1 MKTIKRSL
9 PFCLLSLFLTLSF
22 QILFAQWKIPDRRL
36 VVKKNISGQVKS
48 YNDNLPIPGATI
60 LVKGTTVEVI
70 TDIEGK
76 YTISIPKNCD
86 TLLFSCVGFKTKE
99 VKIESNTN
107 INITL
112 ELEKETHIIHHI
124 EIGGFGYIWP
134 FNDNSLFA
142 HSYTHTCGGV
152 ELGGGLSFFKSNC
165 LELDITIRT
174 SILNEKS
181 YPVPTDSIKPQVTMT
196 EKSELFL
203 VPKIL
208 FFPLNLTNIDK
219 NPKAVSPYFTMELG
233 LEISYFRKVITVDYP
248 TYMIDSN
255 YRVRSPSLNFGVG
268 IGTRILI
275 THKKNIPIVSIN
287 IMSMFMFSNTTK
299 YAQVDTNLGNFII
312 KEGRKE
318 FIYFSVGLT
327 LTNLFSN
334 ASSNIN

>member
-1 MKTIKRSL
+1 
-9 PFCLLSLFLTLSF
+9 
-22 QILFAQWKIPDRRL
+22 
-36 VVKKNISGQVKS
+36 
-48 YNDNLPIPGATI
+48 
-60 LVKGTTVEVI
+60 
-70 TDIEGK
+70 
-76 YTISIPKNCD
+76 
-86 TLLFSCVGFKTKE
+86 
-99 VKIESNTN
+99 
-107 INITL
+107 
-112 ELEKETHIIHHI
+112 
-124 EIGGFGYIWP
+124 
-134 FNDNSLFA
+134 
-142 HSYTHTCGGV
+142 
-152 ELGGGLSFFKSNC
+152 
-165 LELDITIRT
+165 
-174 SILNEKS
+174 
-181 YPVPTDSIKPQVTMT
+181 MT

-203 VPKIL
+203 GPKIL